1 MTEQRVDTYIFC
13 LSDVRSCSSNIEL
26 NLFAMN
32 PLFDIDSV
40 DFSNVA
46 DISGFASLILAQANF
61 SGIFS
66 GKNFDFSDAR
76 ELRMTARRWLQ
87 RVEERLSNFTAGEAL
102 TLSDYYDLVHRVG
115 FDKAAESNFLNRYRM
130 NAFEAYIRGDTSVD
144 QYTLYHVVAN
154 EVSRRKPLF
163 LSRPLQ
169 WMAFC
174 IEEWYEQFHKS
185 IKHITLSDYDV
196 LQRITILLESNL
208 FAFCG
213 SQQEA
218 FKQLLVQTY
227 LPLTEKIAD
236 MDSITQ
242 KSLLMFVRSI
252 YGKYLDSDTAWELE
266 TEIMTS
272 LSTSPSLTPHA
283 RQAYRL
289 DCELRKMI
297 EVA

>member
-1 MTEQRVDTYIFC
+1 MNV
-13 LSDVRSCSSNIEL
+13 EL
-26 NLFAMN
+26 
-32 PLFDIDSV
+32 DIDAV

-46 DISGFASLILAQANF
+46 DISGFASLILSQANF
-61 SGIFS
+61 LGIFS
-66 GKNFDFSDAR
+66 GKDFDFSDAL

-87 RVEERLSNFTAGEAL
+87 RVEERMSNFTAGEAL

-130 NAFEAYIRGDTSVD
+130 NAFEAYIIGDRRVD
-144 QYTLYHVVAN
+144 QYTLYHVVAH
-154 EVSRRKPLF
+154 EVSRRNPLF
-163 LSRPLQ
+163 LGRPLQ

-174 IEEWYEQFHKS
+174 IEEWYEQFRNGSKQ
-185 IKHITLSDYDV
+185 ITLSDYDV
-196 LQRITILLESNL
+196 LQRITILLESDL
-208 FAFCG
+208 FAFSG
-213 SQQEA
+213 SRQEA
-218 FKQLLVQTY
+218 FKQQLVRTY

-242 KSLLMFVRSI
+242 KSLLMFIRSI

-266 TEIMTS
+266 TEIMTH
-272 LSTSPSLTPHA
+272 LSTSPSLTPHG

-289 DCELRKMI
+289 DCEFRKMI